1 MLDKVLKTS
10 HARLTAAGRMR
21 LFQKPLLFQSC
32 HIVSDGGT
40 TGIDRILQGF
50 GADRLVSLGK
60 DINNQ
65 IQNLILT
72 LRDHGITS
80 NQDSAVD

>member
-1 MLDKVLKTS
+1 
-10 HARLTAAGRMR
+10 
-21 LFQKPLLFQSC
+21 
-32 HIVSDGGT
+32 
-40 TGIDRILQGF
+40 
-50 GADRLVSLGK
+50 VSLSK

-80 NQDSAVD
+80 NQDSAVN